1 MQSIICLLFI
11 SHLLSLSA
19 KCNKWLWK
27 SYFFSIKNSW
37 QRFLTTNFLK
47 KNIFGY
53 EVIETVSRSE
63 SRESQF
69 ISPCCW
75 WVINGQKLTVFCHSY
90 FSVTNTWSILQT
102 SGALVQGGYGHS
114 SVYDPN
120 TRSIYIHGGYKAFSA
135 NKYRLADDLY
145 KYEVDSRMW

>member
-1 MQSIICLLFI
+1 MALDNRHF
-11 SHLLSLSA
+11 
-19 KCNKWLWK
+19 KG
-27 SYFFSIKNSW
+27 
-37 QRFLTTNFLK
+37 
-47 KNIFGY
+47 NIFGY
-53 EVIETVSRSE
+53 EVMRQCLDW
-63 SRESQF
+63 SQGNPSLF
-69 ISPCCW
+69 PRVVDELLMDRNEPCF
-75 WVINGQKLTVFCHSY
+75 VTR

>member
-1 MQSIICLLFI
+1 MDRNYPC
-11 SHLLSLSA
+11 
-19 KCNKWLWK
+19 
-27 SYFFSIKNSW
+27 
-37 QRFLTTNFLK
+37 
-47 KNIFGY
+47 FG
-53 EVIETVSRSE
+53 T
-63 SRESQF
+63 
-69 ISPCCW
+69 
-75 WVINGQKLTVFCHSY
+75 H